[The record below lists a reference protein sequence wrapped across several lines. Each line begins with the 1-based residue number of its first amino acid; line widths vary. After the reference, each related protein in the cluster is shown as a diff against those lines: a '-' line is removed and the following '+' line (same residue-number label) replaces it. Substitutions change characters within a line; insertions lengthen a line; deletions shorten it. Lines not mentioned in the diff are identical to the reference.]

1 MVDNSPDDAGQQ
13 FIGGRRRRGS
23 AAPFT
28 VTNPSNG
35 EVLATDALAAPADV
49 DAAVAAAT
57 AAFPGWAGATPAERS
72 TALHALARE
81 LDAVAGELARAES
94 RQCGKP
100 IRLAE
105 GFDVPGTVDNV
116 AFFAGAARTL
126 EGKASAEYSGEHTSS
141 IRREP
146 DGVVGSVA
154 PWNYPLQ
161 MAAWKIL
168 PAIAA
173 GNTIVLKPSELTPL
187 TSVAFAEAAQRAGI
201 PDGVVNVVTG
211 TGPEA
216 GEALVGH
223 PDVAMVSFTGS
234 TAAGRRVGAIAAGAV
249 KRVHLELG
257 GKAPFVVFDD
267 ADLEAAARG
276 AVAGALIN
284 AGQDCT
290 AATRAYLQRPLY
302 QAFVDRVAEL
312 MGRVVVGPVD
322 DPATDLGSLIS
333 TAHRDRVAALVDRAR
348 DAGAK
353 VVTGGR
359 PGTGSLA
366 RGAYYEPTLIVDAA
380 QDSEIVQQEVF
391 GPVLVVLPFD
401 DDAEGLALAN
411 DTPYGLAASAWT
423 SDVFRAQRASAG
435 IRAGCVW
442 INDHIPIISEM
453 PHGGFKASGF
463 GKDMSTYSF
472 DEYTQVKHVM
482 SALSP
487 EPRKAWHDVVF
498 TSGPAAGGEGAGEGV
513 RIMTA

>member
-1 MVDNSPDDAGQQ
+1 MSVDDTGQQ
-13 FIGGRRRRGS
+13 FIAGRRRRGGS
-23 AAPFT
+23 ADALT
-28 VTNPSNG
+28 VTNPATG
-35 EVLATDALAAPADV
+35 ETVATDTLASTGDV
-49 DAAVAAAT
+49 EDAVAAAK

-72 TALHALARE
+72 TAMHKFAAE
-81 LDAVAGELARAES
+81 LEAVAGELAVAES
-94 RQCGKP
+94 RQAGKP
-100 IRLAE
+100 IRLTE

-116 AFFAGAARTL
+116 AFFAGAARNL
-126 EGKASAEYSGEHTSS
+126 DGKASAEYSGEHTSS

-146 DGVVGSVA
+146 IGVIGSIA

-161 MAAWKIL
+161 MAAWKVL

-173 GNTIVLKPSELTPL
+173 GNTVVLKPAELTPT

-211 TGPEA
+211 RGSII
-216 GEALVGH
+216 GEALVTH
-223 PDVAMVSFTGS
+223 RDVSMVSFTGS
-234 TAAGRRVGAIAAGAV
+234 TRAGSRVGALAAGLV

-276 AVAGALIN
+276 AVAGSLIN

-290 AATRAYLQRPLY
+290 AATRAYVQRPLY
-302 QAFVDRVAEL
+302 DAFVARVAEL
-312 MGRVVVGPVD
+312 MAQVVVGATD
-322 DPATDLGSLIS
+322 DPATDMGSLIS
-333 TAHRDRVAALVDRAR
+333 TAHRDRVAAIVDRAR
-348 DAGAK
+348 AAGAK

-359 PGTGSLA
+359 PGTGELS
-366 RGAYYEPTLIVDAA
+366 RGAYYEPTLVVDAA
-380 QDSEIVQQEVF
+380 QDSEIVQEEIF
-391 GPVLVVLPFD
+391 GPVLVALPFD
-401 DDAEGLALAN
+401 DDAQGLDLAN

-423 SDVFRAQRASAG
+423 GSVFRAQAASTG
-435 IRAGCVW
+435 IAAGCVW

-453 PHGGFKASGF
+453 PHGGYKASGF

-482 SALSP
+482 SATSP
-487 EPRKAWHDVVF
+487 APRKAWHDVVF
-498 TSGPAAGGEGAGEGV
+498 TSRPDGPPAPDS

>member
-1 MVDNSPDDAGQQ
+1 MSTSVDDAGQQ
-13 FIGGRRRRGS
+13 FIDGRRRRGGS
-23 AAPFT
+23 SDPLT

-35 EVLATDALAAPADV
+35 DVVATDTLASAGDV
-49 DAAVAAAT
+49 DAAVAAAK

-72 TALHALARE
+72 AAMHRLAAE
-81 LDAVAGELARAES
+81 LDAVADELATVES
-94 RQCGKP
+94 RQAGKP
-100 IRLAE
+100 IRLTT

-116 AFFAGAARTL
+116 SFFAGAARNL
-126 EGKASAEYSGEHTSS
+126 EGKAGAEYSGEHTST

-146 DGVVGSVA
+146 IGVVGSIA

-161 MAAWKIL
+161 MAGWKIL

-173 GNTIVLKPSELTPL
+173 GNTIVLKPAELTPT
-187 TSVAFAEAAQRAGI
+187 TSVALAEAARRAGI

-211 TGPEA
+211 LGPVV
-216 GEALVGH
+216 GEALVTH
-223 PDVAMVSFTGS
+223 RDVSMVSFTGS
-234 TAAGRRVGAIAAGAV
+234 TRAGSRVGSLAAGLV

-276 AVAGALIN
+276 AVAGSLIN

-290 AATRAYLQRPLY
+290 AATRAYVQRPLY
-302 QAFVDRVAEL
+302 DAFVDRVADL
-312 MGRVVVGPVD
+312 MSRVVVGAVD

-333 TAHRDRVAALVDRAR
+333 LEHRDRVAGMVDRAR
-348 DAGAK
+348 DAGGK
-353 VVTGGR
+353 LVTGGR
-359 PGTGSLA
+359 PGTGALEA
-366 RGAYYEPTLIVDAA
+366 GAYYEPTLVVDAA

-391 GPVLVVLPFD
+391 GPVLVALPFD
-401 DDAEGLALAN
+401 GDDEGLALAN

-423 SDVFRAQRASAG
+423 TDVFRAQRASAG
-435 IRAGCVW
+435 IAAGCVW
-442 INDHIPIISEM
+442 VNDHIPIISEM
-453 PHGGFKASGF
+453 PHGGYKASGF

-482 SALSP
+482 SALSRQ
-487 EPRKAWHDVVF
+487 PRKDWHDVVF
-498 TSGPAAGGEGAGEGV
+498 TSGPGEHGTDS

>member
-1 MVDNSPDDAGQQ
+1 MSPSIDDTGQQ
-13 FIGGRRRRGS
+13 FIAGRRRRGS
-23 AAPFT
+23 SADPLT
-28 VTNPSNG
+28 VIDPSTG
-35 EVLATDALAAPADV
+35 EVLATDTLASVSDV
-49 DAAVAAAT
+49 DDAVAAAKS
-57 AAFPGWAGATPAERS
+57 AFPAWSGTTPAERS
-72 TALHALARE
+72 TLMHRFAAE
-81 LDAVAGELARAES
+81 LDTVAGELARTES
-94 RQCGKP
+94 RQAGKP

-105 GFDVPGTVDNV
+105 GFDVPGTIDNV
-116 AFFAGAARTL
+116 AFFAGAARNL

-141 IRREP
+141 VRREP
-146 DGVVGSVA
+146 IGVVGSIA

-173 GNTIVLKPSELTPL
+173 GNTVVLKPAELTPL

-211 TGPEA
+211 RGSIV

-223 PDVAMVSFTGS
+223 RDVSMVSFTGS
-234 TAAGRRVGAIAAGAV
+234 TGAGSRVGSLAAGLV

-290 AATRAYLQRPLY
+290 SATRAYVQRPLY
-302 QAFVDRVAEL
+302 DAFVGRVAEL
-312 MGRVVVGPVD
+312 MAQVVVGPTD

-333 TAHRDRVAALVDRAR
+333 SGHRDKVAGMVERAR
-348 DAGAK
+348 AAGAK

-359 PGTGSLA
+359 PGTGALE
-366 RGAYYEPTLIVDAA
+366 RGAYYEPTLVVDAA
-380 QDSEIVQQEVF
+380 QDSEIVQEEIF
-391 GPVLVVLPFD
+391 GPVLVALPFD
-401 DDAEGLALAN
+401 ADDDGLELAN

-423 SDVFRAQRASAG
+423 TDVFRAQLASRSIA
-435 IRAGCVW
+435 AGCVW

-453 PHGGFKASGF
+453 PHGGYKASGF

-482 SALSP
+482 SALSRQ
-487 EPRKAWHDVVF
+487 PRKSWHDVVF
-498 TSGPAAGGEGAGEGV
+498 TSRPTG
-513 RIMTA
+513 